1 MLHTWQV
8 FPLSPRPVVGLCGPF
23 VLTKSFQ
30 QWHISSCLV
39 QSNAGNTGPT
49 ESDWKLCA
57 VNSFWGVLNAQPLLG
72 LMEGLFSFFL
82 LVSSAV
88 STVFPVFESQT
99 LHPVALS
106 FSHHKFKYV
115 THTHRDVCERAS
127 FPTNGRKL

>member
-1 MLHTWQV
+1 MRV
-8 FPLSPRPVVGLCGPF
+8 F

-88 STVFPVFESQT
+88 STVFPVSESQT

-106 FSHHKFKYV
+106 FSHRKFKYV
-115 THTHRDVCERAS
+115 THTHREMSVKGHLSQQMEGNYDNEVAKIKS
-127 FPTNGRKL
+127 N